1 MKRHRSDR
9 GEKDIFKRSATKWEY
24 DLLQQENPNEMETT
38 EKFVITAQRE
48 IRDRIQVAISKKLT
62 R

>member
-1 MKRHRSDR
+1 
-9 GEKDIFKRSATKWEY
+9 
-24 DLLQQENPNEMETT
+24 METT
-38 EKFVITAQRE
+38 EKFVITAQKE